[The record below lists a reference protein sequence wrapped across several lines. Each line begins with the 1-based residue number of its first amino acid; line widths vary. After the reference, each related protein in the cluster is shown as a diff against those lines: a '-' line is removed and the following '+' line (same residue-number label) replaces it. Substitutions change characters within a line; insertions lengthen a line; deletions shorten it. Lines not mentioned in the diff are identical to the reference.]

1 MAIERKDRSFD
12 RIFNEVTLEKVPLAY
27 VDKIIITT
35 VDGNTIT
42 LSGEEVQSM
51 TSENDIFSV
60 ISDSN
65 DIADIAIALD
75 YDSIKADISKEVNI
89 VLGTLFDEE

>member
-12 RIFNEVTLEKVPLAY
+12 RIFSEVTLEKVPLSY
-27 VDKIIITT
+27 VEKIMITTIDGNIITI
-35 VDGNTIT
+35 DG
-42 LSGEEVQSM
+42 SEVQSM
-51 TSENDIFSV
+51 TSESDIFSA
-60 ISDSN
+60 IGSD

>member
-12 RIFNEVTLEKVPLAY
+12 RIFNEVTLEKVPLSY
-27 VDKIIITT
+27 VEKIMITTIDGNVIT
-35 VDGNTIT
+35 VDGP
-42 LSGEEVQSM
+42 EVQSM
-51 TSENDIFSV
+51 TSESDIFNA
-60 ISDSN
+60 IGSD